1 MKTDIHIEALA
12 GATDTKE
19 CVVGPDA
26 ADGAAEMFRRLFPSE
41 GRAVV
46 VEDPRTR
53 TVAGER
59 VVSALRTAGL
69 EVGEYVVNPGGS
81 DFHATYAK
89 VEEVREAI
97 RTSGG
102 VAVAVGAGTLNDLT
116 KRASDELGL
125 RYMVIGTA
133 ASMDGYT
140 AYGAAITK
148 DGIKQTLP
156 CRAPF
161 GCIVDSAVAAAAPRE
176 MTASGYADLM
186 AKIPAGADWMLA
198 DAIGSEAI
206 HPLAW
211 RLVQEPLRDSLSN
224 PSGCASGEEREVR
237 KLCEGLVMSGFAM
250 QAMGSSRPAS
260 GTEHQVS
267 HYWDMEDLSFGGRPV
282 SHGFKVGI
290 GTLFSTKVL
299 EFLLRQDISHLDV
312 ERVVATWPSTFDA
325 LKATFPAIY
334 GNRPAHI
341 RRAEDEM
348 AKKYSSPGKLRE
360 ELSTF
365 KRIWPE
371 LSERLKAQLMPFDEV
386 RENLRLVGAPVEPE
400 QIGVTRARFRETCRG
415 VTYMRNRYFGLDLV
429 ERLGL
434 MDTLLDELFGPDD
447 KDNFFNTETQRLRDI
462 ECGKVGALPQSL
474 KTSVPP
480 CLCASVLKTESQA
493 EEL

>member
-1 MKTDIHIEALA
+1 MMQDALES
-12 GATDTKE
+12 ATDTKE
-19 CVVGPDA
+19 CVVGPGA
-26 ADGAAEMFRRLFPSE
+26 ADGAAAMFGRLFPS
-41 GRAVV
+41 AKKAIV

-53 TVAGER
+53 GVAGEK
-59 VVSALRTAGL
+59 VVSALRATGL
-69 EVGEYVVNPGGS
+69 EAAEYVVNPDGS

-97 RTSGG
+97 RAGG
-102 VAVAVGAGTLNDLT
+102 ATAVAVGSGTLNDLT
-116 KRASDELGL
+116 KRASDELGQ
-125 RYMVIGTA
+125 RYMVVGTA

-148 DGIKQTLP
+148 DGMKQTLS
-156 CRAPF
+156 CRAPL
-161 GCIVDSAVAAAAPRE
+161 GCIVDSAVAAAAPRD

-198 DAIGSEAI
+198 DAIGSEAV

-224 PSGCASGEEREVR
+224 PSGCAEGDEREVR

-299 EFLLRQDISHLDV
+299 EFLLRQDVSHLDV
-312 ERVVATWPSTFDA
+312 ERAVAAWPASFDA
-325 LKATFPAIY
+325 LKATFPSVY
-334 GNRPAHI
+334 GDRPAHV
-341 RRAEDEM
+341 RRAEGEM
-348 AKKYSSPGKLRE
+348 AKKYSAPEKLRE

-365 KRIWPE
+365 KRLWPG
-371 LSERLKAQLMPFDEV
+371 LSARIKCQLMPFDEV
-386 RENLRLVGAPVEPE
+386 REKLRLAGAPFEPE
-400 QIGVTRARFRETCRG
+400 AIGVTRARFRETCRG
-415 VTYMRNRYFGLDLV
+415 VPYMRNRYFGLDLV
-429 ERLGL
+429 ARIGL
-434 MDTLLDELFGPDD
+434 MDALLDELFGAGGTWDA
-447 KDNFFNTETQRLRDI
+447 TRE
-462 ECGKVGALPQSL
+462 V
-474 KTSVPP
+474 
-480 CLCASVLKTESQA
+480 
-493 EEL
+493 